1 MFEAIKHNDER
12 GKYPEIITVRVPV
25 GLRDAVRQVAASEHV
40 SMQELIRRAI
50 GERIERLTGNG
61 NKRGDLSPFGA
72 GA

>member
-1 MFEAIKHNDER
+1 MFKVIKYNDER

-61 NKRGDLSPFGA
+61 SERGNFSLCGA

>member
-1 MFEAIKHNDER
+1 MFDAIKYNDER
-12 GKYPEIITVRVPV
+12 SKYPEIITVRVPV

-61 NKRGDLSPFGA
+61 NKRGDLSPCGA

>member
-12 GKYPEIITVRVPV
+12 GKYPEIITIRVPV

-50 GERIERLTGNG
+50 GERIERLSVDSH
-61 NKRGDLSPFGA
+61 KHSVLAYAVGA
-72 GA
+72 

>member
-1 MFEAIKHNDER
+1 MYEASKYNDER

-50 GERIERLTGNG
+50 GERIERLAGGVNG
-61 NKRGDLSPFGA
+61 SDLSSCA